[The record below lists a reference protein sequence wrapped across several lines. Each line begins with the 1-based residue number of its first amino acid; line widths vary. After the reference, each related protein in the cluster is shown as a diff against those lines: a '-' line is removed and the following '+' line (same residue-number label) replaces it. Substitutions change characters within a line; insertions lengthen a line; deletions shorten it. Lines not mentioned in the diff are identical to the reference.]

1 MAMDKRNQRRP
12 WTSPELRRLLKA
24 SLLLLSASMVA
35 SVPAVVGDEMSLT
48 PVKVVAAAMMAFL
61 PGWLFVRFVIFRSG
75 SVWDEYVLNLHR
87 LGLDQIEHLPPPPRN
102 SIYYRTWKASGGEHQ
117 PRQSNIYIQKFEAH
131 YGKGTARDDGDG
143 RRFRADTFFPVVLT
157 TVVFAAGWVTILWRD
172 FDYKAPAFPG
182 DALCFAF
189 MGAYLFTLQVL
200 VRRYFQADLKTGAYV
215 SATVR
220 TVTALIV
227 ALGPGLLLKDGSYGT
242 FAVVTFMVG
251 FFPLVGLQAMQK
263 LTAVALR
270 AVVPTLRTNYPL
282 SDIDGLT
289 VWYESRLLE
298 LGVEDA
304 QNLATANL
312 VDVLLHSRVPVP
324 RLVDWV
330 DQAILYLHLNPEPH
344 RRDPKAAPSDRARLR
359 RLGIRSATTLEAAF
373 SVGRSAP
380 ATGNDAELVERL
392 RWVLNESPQSG
403 PSVTETILKTLATEP
418 NLEHVRRW
426 KQDWRGVSP
435 AGIAVIAKGNGSSR
449 PTPPELAELSH

>member
-1 MAMDKRNQRRP
+1 MAMVKRKQRRP
-12 WTSPELRRLLKA
+12 WSSPEVRRLLKA
-24 SLLLLSASMVA
+24 SLLLLSASVVA
-35 SVPAVVGDEMSLT
+35 SVPALVGDEMSLT
-48 PVKVVAAAMMAFL
+48 PVKVVGAAMLAFL

-87 LGLDQIEHLPPPPRN
+87 LGIDQIEHLPPPPRN
-102 SIYYRTWKASGGEHQ
+102 SIYFRTWKARGGEHQ
-117 PRQSNIYIQKFEAH
+117 HRQSNIYTQKFEAH
-131 YGKGTARDDGDG
+131 YGKGTARDEGDG

-157 TVVFAAGWVTILWRD
+157 TVVFAVGWVTVLWRD
-172 FDYKAPAFPG
+172 YDFQTPTFPG

-227 ALGPGLLLKDGSYGT
+227 ALGPGMLLKDGSYST
-242 FAVVTFMVG
+242 FAVATFMVG

-282 SDIDGLT
+282 SDLDGLT

-312 VDVLLHSRVPVP
+312 VDVLLHSRVPVG
-324 RLVDWV
+324 RLIDWV
-330 DQAILYLHLNPEPH
+330 DQAILYLHLNPEPQ

-359 RLGIRSATTLEAAF
+359 QLGIRAATTMEAAF
-373 SVGRSAP
+373 SVGTSGPPSA
-380 ATGNDAELVERL
+380 NDAELVERL
-392 RWVLNESPQSG
+392 RWVLNESPQAG
-403 PSVTETILKTLATEP
+403 PSITETILKTLATEP
-418 NLEHVRRW
+418 NLEHVRHW
-426 KQDWRGVSP
+426 KQDWHRAEPTEITAAVKRN
-435 AGIAVIAKGNGSSR
+435 GIAH
-449 PTPPELAELSH
+449 PTKEAVT